1 MSSDQCYYHLQT
13 RILSSGE
20 RFVSSMDKRQE
31 EAHASSATNLETI
44 EILTIQ
50 FACFAGSSV
59 QLSLNSMGP
68 KSVLSSVFVLYSP
81 IVEERYFLGHWII
94 T

>member
-1 MSSDQCYYHLQT
+1 MSSDHWYYHLQT
-13 RILSSGE
+13 RILSGE
-20 RFVSSMDKRQE
+20 CSVSSMDKLQE

-68 KSVLSSVFVLYSP
+68 KSVLSSVFVLLVP
-81 IVEERYFLGHWII
+81 L
-94 T
+94 